1 MRREEVEAVGV
12 AGGEPA
18 GRLVLSL
25 LDEVVQLRARVEE
38 FERRVGQ
45 NSGNSDLPPSSD
57 LPKSRAERR
66 RAAREAY
73 KRSMRKS
80 GGQPGHQGK
89 TRELVAPE
97 RLDDRVAHLPDAC
110 DCGHVFDGSEQP
122 VGDPVVHQQYELP
135 VIVPLVV
142 EHARV
147 RLLCP
152 ACQKATLANLSA
164 GALSGFGPRVDAH
177 IAILAGVFRLSR
189 DQVREIVVEVFGI
202 PASKGSVDNA
212 IMRMSAIL
220 ADPWAELR
228 DAIGR
233 AQAVHWTRRPGVE
246 RHVRWRPRGWSATRS
261 VVMGTRPRGGRRQ
274 DGGDPDHL
282 GLPRRNLDAARR
294 GSP

>member
-110 DCGHVFDGSEQP
+110 DCGHVFDGSE
-122 VGDPVVHQQYELP
+122 E
-135 VIVPLVV
+135 
-142 EHARV
+142 RV
-147 RLLCP
+147 
-152 ACQKATLANLSA
+152 
-164 GALSGFGPRVDAH
+164 
-177 IAILAGVFRLSR
+177 
-189 DQVREIVVEVFGI
+189 
-202 PASKGSVDNA
+202 
-212 IMRMSAIL
+212 
-220 ADPWAELR
+220 
-228 DAIGR
+228 
-233 AQAVHWTRRPGVE
+233 
-246 RHVRWRPRGWSATRS
+246 
-261 VVMGTRPRGGRRQ
+261 
-274 DGGDPDHL
+274 
-282 GLPRRNLDAARR
+282 
-294 GSP
+294 